1 MQPVKHLLVRLGL
14 SLAVFGTAGPAAA
27 QSAANVLVIVNDA
40 SAASRRIGDYY
51 TQKRVIPPANVIH
64 VTAATTEEISRATY
78 LTTLESPIIAALSR
92 GNLQDRILYIVLTK
106 GVPLRIT
113 GTSGRSGMTA
123 SVDSELTLLY
133 RKMSG
138 TFVTLD
144 GPVVNPYYAGARPD
158 VHELFTHTSH
168 DIYLVTRLDGF
179 TVEDAMALVDRSLA
193 ATGTSG
199 TIVLDQRGGAAGQGN
214 EWLASAAA
222 RLRGMNRGDRVFLET
237 PDARAGA
244 DIPRLG
250 YFSWGSIDST
260 QTARIPPGTFAPGAL
275 ASMFLSTDARTM
287 VEPPATWK
295 PGGVGSM
302 YAGSTQSLT
311 GDLVRAGATG
321 AAGQVAEPY
330 LDGAVRPDILFPA
343 YVSGLNLAEAF
354 YRAIPSLSWQTV
366 VLGDPLCAPF
376 RTSGVPVAELD
387 PPLDPETDLPML
399 FSERRLRTMEPGATL
414 AVRKLILRSETRRTK
429 GDLNGAI
436 AALEAATA
444 ADANVKNAFTVL
456 GMLYEE
462 VNQPEKARS
471 ALQRALAS
479 SPNDIIALNNL
490 AYVIAVRDRKPAEAL
505 PLAERAF
512 TLANGSALVADT
524 LGWIKHLLGDD
535 TAALPLLERAVKG
548 SPGTLDVQ
556 LHVATV
562 YAATGRLQ
570 DAAKALAAAK
580 ALDPAVEQREDYQ
593 AVRKRIGGLR
603 PSGGS

>member
-1 MQPVKHLLVRLGL
+1 MRPVKHLLVRLVL
-14 SLAVFGTAGPAAA
+14 AIAVFGTARPAAA
-27 QSAANVLVIVNDA
+27 QSGANVLVIVNDA
-40 SAASRRIGDYY
+40 SEASRRIGDYY

-64 VTAATTEEISRATY
+64 VRAATTEEISRATY
-78 LTTLESPIIAALSR
+78 ITTIERPIIAALSR

-144 GPVVNPYYAGARPD
+144 GPVANPYYAGARPD
-158 VHELFTHTSH
+158 VHELFTHTGH

-179 TVEDAMALVDRSLA
+179 TVEDSMALVDRSLA

-222 RLRGMNRGDRVFLET
+222 RLRGMNQGERVFLET
-237 PDARAGA
+237 ADAPAGA

-260 QTARIPPGTFAPGAL
+260 RTARIPPGTFAPGAL

-321 AAGQVAEPY
+321 VAGQVAEPY

-376 RTSGVPVAELD
+376 RTSGVPAAELD
-387 PPLDPETDLPML
+387 PLLDPETDLPVL
-399 FSERRLRTMEPGATL
+399 FSERRLRTLEPRAAL
-414 AVRKLILRSETRRTK
+414 AVRKLIVRSETRRAK

-436 AALEAATA
+436 TALEAATA
-444 ADANVKNAFTVL
+444 LDGTWKDAFRVL

-462 VNQPEKARS
+462 AGQPDGAHTAYR
-471 ALQRALAS
+471 RALANN
-479 SPNDIIALNNL
+479 PNDIVALNNL
-490 AYVIAVRDRKPAEAL
+490 AYGIAVRDRKPAEAL

-512 TLANGSALVADT
+512 TLANGAGMVADT

-535 TAALPLLERAVKG
+535 AAALPLLERALKG
-548 SPGTLDVQ
+548 NPGTLDVQ
-556 LHVATV
+556 LHAAAV
-562 YAATGRLQ
+562 YAATGHLQ
-570 DAAKALAAAK
+570 DAAKALEAAR

-593 AVRKRIGGLR
+593 ALRKRIGGLS
-603 PSGGS
+603 PAGGS

>member
-193 ATGTSG
+193 AAGTSG
-199 TIVLDQRGGAAGQGN
+199 MIVLDQRGGAAGQGN

-237 PDARAGA
+237 PDARAAA
-244 DIPRLG
+244 DLPRLG

-444 ADANVKNAFTVL
+444 ADANLKNALTLL

-593 AVRKRIGGLR
+593 AVRKRIGALR

>member
-92 GNLQDRILYIVLTK
+92 ANLQDRILYIVLTK

-199 TIVLDQRGGAAGQGN
+199 MIVLDQRGGAAGQGN

-444 ADANVKNAFTVL
+444 ADANLKNALTLL

-593 AVRKRIGGLR
+593 AVRKRIGALR